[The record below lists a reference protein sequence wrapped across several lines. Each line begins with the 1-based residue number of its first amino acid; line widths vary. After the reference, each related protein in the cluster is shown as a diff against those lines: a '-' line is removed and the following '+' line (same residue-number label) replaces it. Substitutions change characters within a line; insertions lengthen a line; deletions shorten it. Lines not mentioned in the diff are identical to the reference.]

1 MSKTKYLIAGLG
13 LVGGGLAYINARSKN
28 NRPLKTVDKVDLK
41 RYAGKWYEIAA
52 IPHSF
57 EKGCACATAEYTLNP
72 EGYLEVVNTCLKE
85 GREKVATAKAYP
97 VEGSNNSKLEVEFF
111 WPLKGKYWIID
122 LDEDY
127 QYALV
132 GHPNR
137 NYLWI
142 LSRYQDMDE
151 DIYVDLL
158 QVARR
163 EGFDISRL
171 RKTEQFCS

>member
-1 MSKTKYLIAGLG
+1 MSNSKYLIAGLG
-13 LVGGGLAYINARSKN
+13 LVGGGLAYWSARNQN

-57 EKGCACATAEYTLNP
+57 EKDCACSTAEYTLNP

-85 GREKVATAKAYP
+85 GREKVAKAKAYP

-111 WPLKGKYWIID
+111 WPLKAKYWIIE

-132 GHPNR
+132 GHPSR

-151 DIYVDLL
+151 DTYVDLL

-163 EGFDISRL
+163 EGFEISRL
-171 RKTEQFCS
+171 QRTEQYCS

>member
-1 MSKTKYLIAGLG
+1 MSKAKYLIGGLG
-13 LVGGGLAYINARSKN
+13 LVGGGLALVNALKQN
-28 NRPLKTVDKVDLK
+28 NRPLKTVERVDLK

-52 IPHSF
+52 IPHRF
-57 EKGCACATAEYTLNP
+57 EKDCACSVANYTYNP
-72 EGYLEVVNTCLKE
+72 EGYLEVENTCLKD
-85 GREKVATAKAYP
+85 GREKVAKAKAWP
-97 VEGSNNSKLEVEFF
+97 AEGSNGSKLNVEFF

-137 NYLWI
+137 DYLWI

-171 RKTEQFCS
+171 KRTEQFCS